1 MYVDEDMILI
11 SSELEL
17 ELELDPL
24 LHIRLRVSTLFWLQV
39 PAILEL
45 AGTLKM
51 T

>member
-1 MYVDEDMILI
+1 MILI

-17 ELELDPL
+17 ELEFDPL
-24 LHIRLRVSTLFWLQV
+24 LYISLRVSTLFWLQTPV
-39 PAILEL
+39 TLEL